1 MSVQMLSSTVACEPE
16 AFALLKYNA
25 MLTHADIVSMYQ
37 SSSPL
42 CGFIKSANLEKEE
55 FTVLLSDSVTATM
68 PFKES
73 RIQSHL
79 STVLVNSTGDK
90 ILSFY
95 CKSLIGTYVTVHIHS
110 ISGTN
115 FTVSRIPTL
124 WKSFNQIITECQN
137 PNSIY
142 KCVVLSIATKS
153 VFVDIG
159 GGIVGIVPIQNLSC
173 LRYTNLKRWIHVG
186 DSFYA
191 KMDASSEFSK
201 MKFTLSRKEYSIA
214 TISANTFQKNDIV
227 SVLVGD
233 KVPTN
238 DGYFV
243 ELTPGICGVMDS
255 NRVIR
260 EGSTALGVISKITPD
275 SHLPCGYRIKLN
287 EVFRRF

>member
-1 MSVQMLSSTVACEPE
+1 MFSSTVACEPE

-25 MLTHADIVSMYQ
+25 MLTHADIAKMHRFG
-37 SSSPL
+37 SPL
-42 CGFIKSANLEKEE
+42 RGLIKSANLEKEE

-73 RIQSHL
+73 LIQSHI
-79 STVLVNSTGDK
+79 STVLVNSYGDK

-95 CKSLIGTYVTVHIHS
+95 CRSLLGTYVTVHIKS
-110 ISGTN
+110 ISTAEIKV
-115 FTVSRIPTL
+115 TRIPSL
-124 WKSFNQIITECQN
+124 WESFSILMEECKKT
-137 PNSIY
+137 NSFY
-142 KCVVLSIATKS
+142 KCVVLSIAPKS

-159 GGIVGIVPIQNLSC
+159 GGIVGLVPIQNLSC
-173 LRYTNLKRWIHVG
+173 LRYTNLNRWIHVG

-191 KMDASSEFSK
+191 KMDARSEFNK

-243 ELTPGICGVMDS
+243 ELTPGICGIMDS

-260 EGSTALGVISKITPD
+260 EGSTALDVISKITPD
-275 SHLPCGYRIKLN
+275 SHLPCGYRVKLN